1 MHVLLFRA
9 GALGD
14 ILLLRPTVAALRRAG
29 YRVRLLAPSAVGSV
43 LCGPGEVDEALASD
57 GAELAT
63 ALAEGLA
70 DGPVAR
76 AVGEADVVVAFSRSA
91 PMLRLL
97 EARARALVVR
107 DPSPPASGPHAA
119 RWLAAAVAPVVA
131 RASLDHEQAASRA
144 LEFTEAERREAAG
157 LTRELPAGFLALH
170 PGSGSPAKSWPRER
184 FFEVARRLSGAGPWL
199 LVAGPAE
206 RDIAPPPGALL
217 ASEWPPRVLG
227 AALARAGLFLGNDSG
242 VSHLAA
248 AAGAPTLALFG
259 PTDPALW
266 APVGPRVAVQRARA
280 EPPSMLALEVE
291 DVVAAAARLRSAA
304 SGPPSG

>member
-1 MHVLLFRA
+1 LHALLFRA

-14 ILLLRPTVAALRRAG
+14 IILLRPAVAALRRAG

-43 LCGPGEVDEALASD
+43 LCGPGEADEALASD
-57 GAELAT
+57 GAEIAT
-63 ALAEGLA
+63 ALAEGFG
-70 DGPVAR
+70 DGRVAR
-76 AVGEADVVVAFSRSA
+76 AVSEADVVVAYSRSG
-91 PMLRLL
+91 PMLRLI
-97 EARARALVVR
+97 ETRARRLVVR

-131 RASLDHEQAASRA
+131 KASLDHEEAPSRA
-144 LEFTEAERREAAG
+144 LEFTEAEQREAAG

-170 PGSGSPAKSWPRER
+170 PGSGSPAKNWPRER
-184 FFEVARRLSGAGPWL
+184 FFDVARRLSDPAPWL
-199 LVAGPAE
+199 LAAGPAE
-206 RDIAPPPGALL
+206 ADVAPPPGALL
-217 ASEWPPRVLG
+217 AREWPPRVLG

-259 PTDPALW
+259 PTHPALW
-266 APVGPRVAVQRARA
+266 APVGSRAAVLRSPDAPR
-280 EPPSMLALEVE
+280 SMLALEVDE
-291 DVVAAAARLRSAA
+291 VVAAAARLRSAA